1 MLFDFQ
7 KIIRKANWTLLFIGS
22 AQFLLTAQ
30 RIELPK
36 EPLRETMI
44 GAPGREWINALSV
57 NWQGQIAAAGVAG
70 RSDNGGD
77 DVYFLTFD
85 DHLKRR
91 HERRIGRSGDDG
103 ANHVTASPEG
113 YYLLAGYSTTPGNRK
128 NIKTKYFG
136 GKDAWLLWL
145 DETGRLER
153 ELVMGGPRDDEFIQV
168 AVYPDGGLAVVGN
181 YDQSAWLLR
190 LDGTGKVLWEKK
202 VQYHRLET
210 KAHAAVLTVDNELF
224 IVGRTK
230 EDGVEHLWFAGYD
243 ASGNMI
249 SETIFPTA
257 EAKDGQAIVELDR
270 ETLAIAGN
278 VYDPRDREN
287 GFYCTVRKTGELIA
301 YKPLG
306 GRESDA
312 VFGLLRSWNGALV
325 TAGSGR
331 SFERGSRRDRAWIRV
346 GDRSGKKQDDRYYGS
361 KWDDE
366 ARTLLQH
373 PDGRLLAAGFT
384 GKNILKSRQAWV
396 MELLPEAGK
405 SKSNPARLKAVLGSN
420 VAAAQPQRFLL
431 PGHRG
436 FVPIA
441 LENTDTFGFCG
452 LRATLEPVGTSRA
465 SFLRTGTEALLP
477 PAPAGGT
484 VRTFLPFHLSEDI
497 PPGRWSFKARVFHG
511 KTQIGA
517 EQIIEL
523 QVGEIEK
530 PQLVLELPDSFS
542 VDPLNPQLMS
552 VTVHNA
558 GHAPARG
565 VVVSCAN
572 LPGLA
577 AVPPV
582 VIGDLAP
589 GKQLKASISFRST
602 GLFAGGTAHFRAADA
617 DLASTDTKD
626 VRLLVNAAEPP
637 PKVDS
642 SKNYVVAVW
651 VSPNPDNYDHKEIVW
666 NNNEITVQIKIVSNR
681 PVEKRH
687 FCLEINGRPCE
698 TGVKFDEVQIKG
710 NKLSKTFRQTAVLK
724 EGKNEIRA
732 IVNNEAGKV
741 QSEVITVLYTPSKPN
756 LHIIAIGVP
765 GSDLKY
771 TARDAAGFAR
781 ALGTGNTAFQ
791 NVFIDTL
798 VTETQTTKTEVLKAF
813 RRLQYRHSD
822 LQIRPQDLLVVFVSS
837 HGFSAED
844 GGFRIATAD
853 FDGPFMRETSLDFEK
868 EILQYLQPIQCR
880 KLMFVDACHSG
891 AAFTRQSTGEQI
903 ATIAAG
909 QKGINLLLSCRSNE
923 YSYEDE
929 AWGHGAFTKALLTA
943 FKDFRQQSGGARYLD
958 VNALFSKIEKEIPQL
973 VAQKKPKTQTGQHP
987 GMILTSGGG
996 TTVLLGN

>member
-1 MLFDFQ
+1 MLSTFR
-7 KIIRKANWTLLFIGS
+7 KIIAKTCWTLVFTGS
-22 AQFLLTAQ
+22 VGLPLNAQD
-30 RIELPK
+30 IDLPK
-36 EPLRETMI
+36 APLRETMI
-44 GAPGREWINALSV
+44 GAPGREWINTMSV
-57 NWQGQIAAAGVAG
+57 NWQGQVAAAGVVG
-70 RSDNGGD
+70 KGDNGGD

-85 DHLKRR
+85 DELKRR
-91 HERRIGRSGDDG
+91 YERHVGRSGDDG
-103 ANHVTASPEG
+103 ANHITASPEG
-113 YYLLAGYSTTPGNRK
+113 YYLIAGYSTTPGNRK
-128 NIKTKYFG
+128 NSRTKYFG

-145 DETGRLER
+145 DETGRLKR
-153 ELVMGGPRDDEFIQV
+153 ELVLGGPRDDEFIQV
-168 AVYPDGGLAVVGN
+168 AAYPDGGLAVIGN

-190 LDGTGKVLWEKK
+190 LDGTGKTLWEKK
-202 VQYHRLET
+202 IQYHRLAT
-210 KAHAAVLTVDNELF
+210 KAHSAVLTFDNEIF
-224 IVGRTK
+224 IVGKTT
-230 EDGVEHLWFAGYD
+230 ENGIEHLWFAGYD
-243 ASGNMI
+243 ADGKLI
-249 SETIFPTA
+249 SETIFPTD

-278 VYDPRDREN
+278 VYDPREREN

-301 YKPLG
+301 YKSLG
-306 GRESDA
+306 GREPDA
-312 VFGLLRSWNGALV
+312 IFGLLRSWNGALV

-331 SFERGSRRDRAWIRV
+331 SFERGSRRDRAWVRI
-346 GDRSGKKQDDRYYGS
+346 GDRSGKKIDDRYYGS

-384 GKNILKSRQAWV
+384 GKNVLKSRQAWV
-396 MELLPEAGK
+396 MELLPQGGK
-405 SKSNPARLKAVLGSN
+405 SKANPAKLKVVFGSGN
-420 VAAAQPQRFLL
+420 VAGQPQRLLL
-431 PGHRG
+431 PDHRG
-436 FVPIA
+436 FIPIA
-441 LENTDTFGFCG
+441 LQNTDSFGFCG
-452 LRATLEPVGTSRA
+452 LRATLEPVGNTREA
-465 SFLRTGTEALLP
+465 FLRTGTEVLLP
-477 PAPAGGT
+477 SVSTGAMMH
-484 VRTFLPFHLSEDI
+484 TFLPFHLSEDI

-511 KTQIGA
+511 KTPVGA
-517 EQIIEL
+517 EHILEL

-542 VDPLNPQLMS
+542 IDQQNPQLLPIA
-552 VTVHNA
+552 VYNA

-565 VVVSCAN
+565 VVVSCAA

-577 AVPPV
+577 AIAPV
-582 VIGDLAP
+582 IIGDLAP
-589 GKQLKASISFRST
+589 GKQIKTTVSFKYT
-602 GLFAGGTAHFRAADA
+602 GLFTGGTAHFRAADA
-617 DLASTDTKD
+617 DLSNTETKD
-626 VRLLVNAAEPP
+626 VRLLVHAAGPA

-681 PVEKRH
+681 PVEKKH

-698 TGVKFDEVQIKG
+698 TGVKFDEIQIKG
-710 NKLSKTFRQTAVLK
+710 NKLSKTFRQTAILK

-732 IVNNEAGKV
+732 IVSNEAGKV

-765 GSDLKY
+765 GGDLKY

-781 ALGTGNTAFQ
+781 ALGTDNKAFQ

-798 VTETQTTKTEVLKAF
+798 VTETQTTKTEILKAF

-822 LQIRPQDLLVVFVSS
+822 LQIRPQDLLAVFVSS
-837 HGFSAED
+837 HGFSTED
-844 GGFRIATAD
+844 GGFRIAAAD

-903 ATIAAG
+903 ANIAAG

-943 FKDFRQQSGGARYLD
+943 FQDFRRQPGGRHLD
-958 VNALFSKIEKEIPQL
+958 VNGLFSKIEKEIPLL

-987 GMILTSGGG
+987 GMILANGGGG
-996 TTVLLGN
+996 TVLFGN